1 MFHPNANKIV
11 THVLVVL
18 IIYTLLKVIPRTPL
32 ETKDVLVATIA
43 LYVLYLIVEVT
54 REKFDTV
61 TTTTPV
67 VSNVSDIPTI
77 PTVSVEPTVAFVPPV
92 EPLQKGLVQTGLQP
106 SEPAPTQPPVPT
118 MPKVEECT
126 TCKVDLKDNTD
137 VTMSSNDQDMIAYNY
152 EAKYKYENAGTRSSS
167 PVIANEM
174 SYTDYNTIPVGAGVN
189 SQNSDFTYTFF
200 PPDRWYP
207 VPPHPPVCVTET
219 KCPVC
224 PLTSSSATLDLKDWD
239 DSRRIT
245 PGDVVNTK
253 YVTEKLNSGR

>member
-54 REKFDTV
+54 REKFDAVPTTTEAV
-61 TTTTPV
+61 TTTPV
-67 VSNVSDIPTI
+67 VSSVSDIPTI

-92 EPLQKGLVQTGLQP
+92 
-106 SEPAPTQPPVPT
+106 EPAPTQPPVPT

-137 VTMSSNDQDMIAYNY
+137 VTMSSNEQNMIAYNY

-189 SQNSDFTYTFF
+189 SQNSDFTYTFL

>member
-54 REKFDTV
+54 REKFDAVPTTTEAV
-61 TTTTPV
+61 TTTPV
-67 VSNVSDIPTI
+67 VSSVSDIPTI
-77 PTVSVEPTVAFVPPV
+77 PTVSVEPIVAYVPPV
-92 EPLQKGLVQTGLQP
+92 
-106 SEPAPTQPPVPT
+106 EPAPTQPPVPT

-152 EAKYKYENAGTRSSS
+152 EAKYK
-167 PVIANEM
+167 
-174 SYTDYNTIPVGAGVN
+174 
-189 SQNSDFTYTFF
+189 
-200 PPDRWYP
+200 
-207 VPPHPPVCVTET
+207 
-219 KCPVC
+219 
-224 PLTSSSATLDLKDWD
+224 
-239 DSRRIT
+239 
-245 PGDVVNTK
+245 
-253 YVTEKLNSGR
+253 